1 MHYTKLVLLDGQK
14 KDKRQKDKQQST
26 KHYTENYRCSNNL
39 KIGLTSDIPWMA
51 VTLSK
56 WWFQLNH
63 KEPEKNGSVLL

>member
-39 KIGLTSDIPWMA
+39 KIGLTSDIPWM
-51 VTLSK
+51 VS
-56 WWFQLNH
+56 
-63 KEPEKNGSVLL
+63 SS